1 MPLDKKAFLAAIS
14 CPTEEVDVPGI
25 GRVLVRSLS
34 VEEDGYIRKLAAEG
48 NPEVDAKIAPYIL
61 ARAVLA
67 ADGGRMFTD
76 AEAEQLAAQ
85 DTECVRTVA
94 LAIRRI
100 SKLTPE
106 AEVAEGESSAATSSL
121 ASS

>member
-1 MPLDKKAFLAAIS
+1 MPLDRKAFLDAIS
-14 CPTEEVDVPGI
+14 CPTEEVEIPGI

-34 VEEDGYIRKLAAEG
+34 VEEDGFIRKLAAEG
-48 NPEVDAKIAPYIL
+48 KPEVDAKIAPYIL
-61 ARAVLA
+61 ARAVLS

-76 AEAEQLAAQ
+76 EEAEKLAAQ

-106 AEVAEGESSAATSSL
+106 AVEAEGEPSAAIP
-121 ASS
+121 

>member
-1 MPLDKKAFLAAIS
+1 MPLDKKAFLDAIS
-14 CPTEEVDVPGI
+14 CPTEEVDLPGI

-34 VEEDGYIRKLAAEG
+34 VEEDGHVRKIAAEG
-48 NPEVDAKIAPYIL
+48 TPEGDAKIAPYIV

-76 AEAEQLAAQ
+76 AEAEKVAAH
-85 DTECVRTVA
+85 DVECVRAVA
-94 LAIRRI
+94 LAIRKI

-106 AEVAEGESSAATSSL
+106 AEAAEGESSAATSSP